1 MAIYDGFFDAVQ
13 DEDTEEYDREYSS
26 GDFTEY
32 FNQFI
37 GSGVCIH
44 NNPDSFKVR
53 LEGGKAIIGP
63 GYLFIQGY
71 WLKNDADYAV
81 TLPASDTA
89 AIAAHLNLGKRMIE
103 IEVRSIAQSY
113 PDSLVLA
120 LVDVSTGTVEDT
132 RHNAEI
138 CGVIDSSGGLSKKI
152 EYATSYI
159 DKEIGTK
166 LEQIEKDIAAQEKR
180 LDKKIKEVQAV
191 ADSIVPPP
199 IGSIKFSAAENV
211 GPEWLKC
218 DGAYINQSDY
228 PELVE
233 LLRKPPVGP
242 ENLQSLPQIYAQQYV
257 SSSFIYDG
265 YLWIFSTYEPMLYG
279 LSLNGGP
286 TKEIPCTFQENVTW
300 VAMML
305 TLSLVETDRVQ
316 TLYLIPED
324 SFTNSMYDWDT
335 KKSTYWIEA
344 KYYYFRGFDPNIS
357 EISFQTGVV
366 KTDSIVAND
375 QFKYFLSDSNI
386 RIPYRPVIAVNS
398 KPYVALGHVLIA
410 DRGNDTVTSASFV
423 LATLYLVVAALI
435 GTEGEVAY
443 YPAYACRNSRTG
455 KLDRNLF
462 DIPAYIYPPV
472 YFNEHDGG
480 CVYLKAD
487 TSPRYE
493 IIRIE
498 GETTVSLGKTNG
510 EYPDNRPDYLTNGNR
525 QVVTGIY
532 GITDEFSVRFVNLDS
547 MENTKIARKISG
559 FSNSE
564 TSFFGSMDGPDFI
577 YIEENDLWAFFE
589 NGFIIFAPSPLENGY
604 PYWAVNVRDIL
615 TNPSPYGQQ
624 NTCMG
629 YDNKSH
635 CLFITGRS
643 ADYKIKSVILKLEP
657 GYDYINGAKLPNLSM
672 NNIPAYIKAK
682 EVEK

>member
-1 MAIYDGFFDAVQ
+1 MAIYDGFFDATQ
-13 DEDTEEYDREYSS
+13 DEDSGEYDRAYSS
-26 GDFTEY
+26 GDFTGY
-32 FNQFI
+32 FSQFI

-44 NNPDSFKVR
+44 NNQDSFKVR
-53 LEGGKAIIGP
+53 LENGAAVISP

-71 WLKNDADYAV
+71 WLKNDADY
-81 TLPASDTA
+81 TIDLPASGTA
-89 AIAAHLNLGKRMIE
+89 AIAAHLNTGKRMIE
-103 IEVRSIAQSY
+103 LEALSVAQTY

-120 LVDVSTGTVEDT
+120 IVDTASGTAEDT
-132 RHNAEI
+132 RHNTGI

-152 EYATSYI
+152 EYATNYI
-159 DKEIGTK
+159 DNEIDAK

-180 LDKKIKEVQAV
+180 LDKKIEDVQAV

-199 IGSIKFSAAENV
+199 VGSIKFSAAESV

-218 DGAYINQSDY
+218 DGSYINQSDY

-265 YLWIFSTYEPMLYG
+265 YLWIFSTHEPMLYG
-279 LSLNGGP
+279 LSLSGGT
-286 TKEIPCTFQENVTW
+286 TKEIPCSFPENVTW
-300 VAMML
+300 VAMMR
-305 TLSLVETDRVQ
+305 TMSLVEISESK
-316 TLYLIPED
+316 TLYLVPED
-324 SFTNSMYDWDT
+324 RFTSSMYDWDT
-335 KKSTYWIEA
+335 KKTTYWIEA
-344 KYYYFRGFDPNIS
+344 KYYYFSGFNSNVS
-357 EISFQTGVV
+357 EISFQTGIV
-366 KTDSIVAND
+366 KTDSIAADD
-375 QFKYFLSDSNI
+375 QFKYFLSDSDI
-386 RIPYRPVIAVNS
+386 RIPYRPVMAFYS

-410 DRGNDTVTSASFV
+410 DRGNDTVTSTSFV
-423 LATLYLVVAALI
+423 LATLYLVVATLS
-435 GTEGEVAY
+435 GSSGEVKY
-443 YPAYACRNSRTG
+443 YPAYTCRNARTG

-472 YFNEHDGG
+472 YFNERDGG
-480 CVYLKAD
+480 CIYLKAD
-487 TSPRYE
+487 TSPQYE

-498 GETTVSLGKTNG
+498 GETAVSLGKTNG
-510 EYPDNRPDYLTNGNR
+510 EYPDNRPDYLTNGDG
-525 QVVTGIY
+525 QVVTRIY

-547 MENTKIARKISG
+547 MENTKIARKIIG
-559 FSNSE
+559 FSESE
-564 TSFFGSMDGPDFI
+564 TSFWGAMDGPDFI
-577 YIEENDLWAFFE
+577 YIEENDLWAFYE
-589 NGFIIFAPSPLENGY
+589 NGFIIFAPSPLEDGY

-615 TNPSPYGQQ
+615 TSPSPYGQQ
-624 NTCMG
+624 NACMN

-643 ADYKIKSVILKLEP
+643 ADYKIKSIVLKLEP

-682 EVEK
+682 GVET